1 VWLVA
6 SNHDNSVD
14 LDLAQIAR
22 QFSRA
27 AKTYDRVAQLQQTM
41 SDRLIA
47 KLPPSATGQLVD
59 FGCGTGSSLLALADS
74 RNLSLAGFDL
84 SESMIEVATQK
95 RSQKADDSIRLWV
108 ADISRSG
115 LTNASIDVV
124 FSNAAIQ
131 WSDLR
136 SVFTE
141 MFRVLKPKG
150 QLLISTFG
158 PKTMMEL
165 QQAWKA
171 IGDESPRVH
180 RFPSAEEIREALHES
195 GFIVS
200 TIESEVVG
208 LTYPSLRELFL
219 SIKHLGATNASAHR
233 NRGLLGREKFKHF
246 CQCLNQRKVDGMF
259 RLQFEPIYV
268 TATRM

>member
-1 VWLVA
+1 VDC
-6 SNHDNSVD
+6 NHDHSRD

-27 AKTYDRVAQLQQTM
+27 AKTYDRVAQLQQAM

-47 KLPPSATGQLVD
+47 KLPPSAKGRLVD

-84 SESMIEVATQK
+84 SEGMVEVATQK
-95 RSQKADDSIRLWV
+95 RKAKNADDSIGLWV

-115 LTNASIDVV
+115 LANASIDVV

-136 SVFTE
+136 SVFAE
-141 MFRVLKPKG
+141 MFRVLKPHG
-150 QLLISTFG
+150 LLLISTFG
-158 PKTMMEL
+158 PTTMLEL

-171 IGDESPRVH
+171 VGDESPRIH
-180 RFPSAEEIREALHES
+180 RFSSAEEIREALHEA
-195 GFIVS
+195 GFIEP
-200 TIESEVVG
+200 TIESEVVE
-208 LTYPSLRELFL
+208 LVYPSVRELL
-219 SIKHLGATNASAHR
+219 LGIKHLGATNASAHR
-233 NRGLLGREKFKHF
+233 NRGLLGRAKFEQL
-246 CQCLNQRKVDGMF
+246 CQWLNQRKVDGMF

-268 TATRM
+268 TATRT